1 MIERTLEQI
10 QSLLGS
16 KFVSETQNRTNNR
29 HNEIRIAGVSTDT
42 RSIQSGNLFI
52 PLIGD
57 NFDGHDYASD
67 AYKSGAVAVL
77 WQFDHPNPP
86 EGIPIIRVQ
95 NTLLALQQLAKAY
108 RQELPVR
115 VIGITGSNGKT
126 TTKDLVASVLSTT
139 YQVHKTKGNLN
150 NHIGLPL
157 TLLQLDESTEIAVIE
172 MGMSNR
178 GEIAL
183 LSELAGPEAAIITMI
198 GESHLLQ
205 LGSRKEIARAKAE
218 ILDGLQDGGA
228 LIYNGDEPLIEEI
241 LQELPKDATFKR
253 LRFGKAKTNDLYPT
267 HVKLDSEG
275 THFQVNKTEYPDFYI
290 PLLGFH
296 NVINALAAIEVAAL
310 FDVKPEQI
318 QSGLAVSQMTSMR
331 IEKLKAPSGLTVLND
346 AYNASPTSMKAALQL
361 TEQLSGYGRRFVV
374 LGDMLELGN
383 DEEQFHREIGKM
395 LSPGAIDSVFT
406 FGRLAAFIAEEAA
419 QIFPEGKVKAFQ
431 DKQELTQQL
440 QAIISADDV
449 VLIKGSRGMRLE
461 QVANALLS

>member
-1 MIERTLEQI
+1 MINRTLEQI
-10 QSLLGS
+10 KSLLGPELA
-16 KFVSETQNRTNNR
+16 VEPEI
-29 HNEIRIAGVSTDT
+29 NEEMGQSQILVAGVSTDT
-42 RSIQSGNLFI
+42 RSIQPGNLFI

-57 NFDGHDYASD
+57 NFDGHNYAAD
-67 AYKSGAVAVL
+67 AYKSGAAAVL
-77 WQFDHPNPP
+77 WQINHPNPP
-86 EGIPIIRVQ
+86 EGVPIIQVQ
-95 NTLLALQQLAKAY
+95 DTLSALQQLAKAY

-126 TTKDLVASVLSTT
+126 TTKDLVASILSKA

-157 TLLQLDESTEIAVIE
+157 TLLQLDERSEIAVIE
-172 MGMSNR
+172 MGMSSR
-178 GEIAL
+178 GEISL
-183 LSELAGPEAAIITMI
+183 LSELAQPEAAIITMI

-205 LGSRKEIARAKAE
+205 LGSRLEIARAKLE
-218 ILDGLQDGGA
+218 ILDGLQESGV
-228 LIYNGDEPLIEEI
+228 LIYNGDEPLIEEV
-241 LQELPKDATFKR
+241 LRELHKEASFKR
-253 LRFGKAKTNDLYPT
+253 LRFGKAETNDLYPT
-267 HVKLDSEG
+267 EVKLDTEG
-275 THFQVNKTEYPDFYI
+275 THFKVNKSEYPELYI

-310 FDVKPEQI
+310 FGVKPEQI
-318 QSGLAVSQMTSMR
+318 QAGLAELQMTSMR

-361 TEQLSGYGRRFVV
+361 TDQLSGYSRKFAV
-374 LGDMLELGN
+374 LGDMLELGG

-395 LSPGAIDSVFT
+395 LSPAALDTVFT

-419 QIFPEGKVKAFQ
+419 QTFPEGKVIAFQ
-431 DKQELTQQL
+431 DKQQLIEAL
-440 QAIISADDV
+440 QAITSADDV